1 MTLASPQSAYTAG
14 NIINSLPQGDSR
26 QWTPEVSTYSVPSLI
41 PGQGQY
47 HLSSLSLPLSA
58 TLPTVPVASL
68 HLGGQ
73 QGLQGIPV
81 TVSNLVSSLQTP
93 LPQTSFLS
101 QQVPTTGAPLPP
113 VTTLPSP
120 ISLPS
125 LPLGEIPPSPPSLH
139 PPPLLFTP
147 PIPPPPPPAPR
158 ASQHRAAPDQPR
170 QPGARARQPPP
181 LGPGLPHTQL
191 RALQQPAPVVT
202 SKPRPA
208 APPARKLRVGGPVRA
223 VDGRNLAHS
232 WQLESKQGNVY

>member
-81 TVSNLVSSLQTP
+81 TISNLVSSLQTP

-113 VTTLPSP
+113 
-120 ISLPS
+120 
-125 LPLGEIPPSPPSLH
+125 
-139 PPPLLFTP
+139 
-147 PIPPPPPPAPR
+147 APT
-158 ASQHRAAPDQPR
+158 
-170 QPGARARQPPP
+170 PPP